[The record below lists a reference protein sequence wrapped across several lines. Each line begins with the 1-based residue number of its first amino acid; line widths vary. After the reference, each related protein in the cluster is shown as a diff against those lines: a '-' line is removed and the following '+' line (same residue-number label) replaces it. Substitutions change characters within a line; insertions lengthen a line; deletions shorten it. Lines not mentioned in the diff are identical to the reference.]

1 KKQAQIKQDEAY
13 ARELEAELNKNIDWD
28 EVIDH
33 VQRKQKEDND
43 VAEIAKDVALDAE
56 IDDSAEVQG
65 RQAES
70 QAQIYQND
78 LEHANKVLSMQDD
91 EAEPAKLQEVVEV
104 VTTAMLI
111 TEVVTAASAT
121 IIDAAPQLT
130 TAAAPTLTTAPSAA
144 RR

>member
-1 KKQAQIKQDEAY
+1 QRIETSDDTVMDDVSKQGRMIADMDADVDVTLK
-13 ARELEAELNKNIDWD
+13 
-28 EVIDH
+28 
-33 VQRKQKEDND
+33 D

-121 IIDAAPQLT
+121 
-130 TAAAPTLTTAPSAA
+130 
-144 RR
+144 